1 MATTTFRRDNLLR
14 RVLNPGTTATD
25 YLGRLTTSTAD
36 SMGRALIAI
45 DWPGAVANTLGDYVD
60 VPATRIV
67 YRCTVAGTSAAGAPT
82 APGVGNTVVSGTTN
96 GLQPTNNS
104 VVGLWA

>member
-25 YLGRLTTSTAD
+25 YLGRLTTSTTD

-45 DWPGAVANTLGDYVD
+45 DFPVSGAVTLGQYIDI
-60 VPATRIV
+60 PATRIV
-67 YRCTVAGTSAAGAPT
+67 YQVTVAGTTAGAAPT
-82 APGVGNTVVSGTTN
+82 APGVGNTVVSNTATLLQLTN
-96 GLQPTNNS
+96 G
-104 VVGLWA
+104 